1 MCTVTVVPG
10 VATGGS
16 AGGDRLRFRLVCNRD
31 EQRGRARSTK
41 LVRCTLGRH
50 TVVMPVDPESGGTW
64 IGANST
70 GLVACLLNANP
81 GAHEQRGHGLPGC
94 RSRGE
99 IVPTALEADSTDDAI
114 ERLRELNAQEF
125 PPFRLLLL
133 DEHTHAI
140 GTSGGASLTWS
151 VKSVLEQPLV
161 LTSSGLGDAL
171 VEPARRELFA
181 RMFADASDPLEAQA
195 RYHGHFWPAET
206 RLSVL
211 MSRPDARTVSRTS
224 IDVHANHIAL
234 RHGRLDDELLAEAV
248 SLEQLAIEHSRL
260 APHIRERSNA

>member
-10 VATGGS
+10 AATGGS

-31 EQRGRARSTK
+31 EQRGRARSTE

-64 IGANST
+64 IGANSA

-81 GAHEQRGHGLPGC
+81 GAYEQRGHRLPGC

-99 IVPTALEADSTDDAI
+99 IVPTALAADSANDAM
-114 ERLRELNAQEF
+114 ERLGQLNPEEF

-133 DEHTHAI
+133 DERSHAI
-140 GTSGGASLTWS
+140 GTSDDTSLSWSLTGP
-151 VKSVLEQPLV
+151 LERPLM

-171 VEPARRELFA
+171 VEPARRALFA

-195 RYHGHFWPAET
+195 RYHGHCWPAET

-211 MSRPDARTVSRTS
+211 MSRPDARTLSRTS
-224 IDVHANHIAL
+224 IDVHANHIAV
-234 RHGRLDDELLAEAV
+234 RHTRLDDDLLAESV